1 MRQLP
6 SDKYNVA
13 WFKLAEFVSRGERE
27 RALCLYKLL
36 IHSFDDYALAAQL
49 EGDILLSFND
59 ILAACQKYREAAAL
73 YINKKKIIEAAAV
86 YEHILLLDK
95 SSLDDLTQII
105 FLYEELVIMPRLC
118 VHISTI
124 CSLFIQRNQINAL
137 EEFMDDWEKKI
148 SDSDVATIYNEITVT
163 LIKMNKDAQVI
174 RSFLK
179 KSINFLL
186 LSKNKSILQSFLSTI
201 EALHEDY
208 YVEATIHLQEL

>member
-59 ILAACQKYREAAAL
+59 IPAACLRYRGAAL
-73 YINKKKIIEAAAV
+73 LYIQNKKLIEAAAV
-86 YEHILLLDK
+86 YEHILLLDET
-95 SSLDDLTQII
+95 SQDDLMQTIL
-105 FLYEELVIMPRLC
+105 LYEQLGINSRLC
-118 VHISTI
+118 VHLNKL
-124 CSLFIQRNQINAL
+124 CSLFVYTNQIDRL
-137 EEFMDDWEKKI
+137 EEFMEDWEKKI
-148 SDSDVATIYNEITVT
+148 TNTDVASLYNAITVA
-163 LIKMNKDAQVI
+163 LIKNKNDADVV
-174 RSFLK
+174 RAFLK
-179 KSINFLL
+179 KSINLL
-186 LSKNKSILQSFLSTI
+186 LLCKNASILQTFLSTI

-208 YVEATIHLQEL
+208 YFDATMHMQEL